1 MKKIF
6 ALFMVMALTA
16 CGANL
21 DLDRYETSG
30 AGNVNTVSEGVITNV
45 RPVTIA
51 TEDGEVGQLAGGIV
65 GGVAG
70 SMVSDNAL
78 AQTIGTVGGAVLGGE
93 LGGKAQA
100 VLGGYLGGKAQEGLS
115 MQRGMEYIVKLDSGK
130 SVTLTQ
136 GDDVVFSV
144 GQRVYVLDADYDER
158 ARIIA
163 Q

>member
-1 MKKIF
+1 MKKFFILTT
-6 ALFMVMALTA
+6 AIALTA

-21 DLDRYETSG
+21 DIDRYETSG
-30 AGNVNTVSEGVITNV
+30 AGTVNTVSEGVIISA

-51 TEDGEVGQLAGGIV
+51 TENGDVGQLAGGIV

-70 SMVSDNAL
+70 GMVSDNTL
-78 AQTIGTVGGAVLGGE
+78 AQTIGAVGG
-93 LGGKAQA
+93 A

-115 MQRGMEYIVKLDSGK
+115 AQTGLEYIVKLDSGK

-136 GDDVVFSV
+136 GNDVKFSV
-144 GQRVYVLDADYDER
+144 GQQVYVLDADAGER

-163 Q
+163 K

>member
-1 MKKIF
+1 MKKTF
-6 ALFMVMALTA
+6 ALFFALVLTA

-21 DLDRYETSG
+21 NIDRYETSG
-30 AGNVNTVSEGVITNV
+30 AGHVNTVSEGVIINV

-78 AQTIGTVGGAVLGGE
+78 AQTIGTVGG
-93 LGGKAQA
+93 A

>member
-30 AGNVNTVSEGVITNV
+30 AGNVNTVSEGVIISA

-51 TEDGEVGQLAGGIV
+51 TENGDVGQLAGGII

-70 SMVSDNAL
+70 GQIGDSAL
-78 AQTIGTVGGAVLGGE
+78 TQTIGAVGG
-93 LGGKAQA
+93 A

-115 MQRGMEYIVKLDSGK
+115 RQAGLEYIVKLDSGK
-130 SVTLTQ
+130 TITLTQ
-136 GDDVVFSV
+136 GDDVKFSV
-144 GQRVYVLDADYDER
+144 GQSVYVLDADYGER

-163 Q
+163 K

>member
-1 MKKIF
+1 MKNF
-6 ALFMVMALTA
+6 LFVCLAAVVLTA

-21 DLDRYETSG
+21 STDRYATSG
-30 AGNVNTVSEGVITNV
+30 AGHVNTVSEGVIINV

-51 TEDGEVGQLAGGIV
+51 TENGEVGQLAGGIV

-70 SMVSDNAL
+70 GMVSDNTL
-78 AQTIGTVGGAVLGGE
+78 AQTIGAVGG
-93 LGGKAQA
+93 A

-115 MQRGMEYIVKLDSGK
+115 MQGGMEYIVKLDSGK

-136 GDDVVFSV
+136 GDDKVFSV

>member
-6 ALFMVMALTA
+6 ALFMVVALTA

-30 AGNVNTVSEGVITNV
+30 AGNVNTVSEGVIISA

-51 TEDGEVGQLAGGIV
+51 TENGDVGQLAGGII

-70 SMVSDNAL
+70 GQISDNAL
-78 AQTIGTVGGAVLGGE
+78 TQTIGAVGG
-93 LGGKAQA
+93 A

-115 MQRGMEYIVKLDSGK
+115 AQGGIEYIVKLDSGK

-136 GDDVVFSV
+136 GDDVKFSV
-144 GQRVYVLDADYDER
+144 GQSVYVLDADYGER

-163 Q
+163 K

>member
-6 ALFMVMALTA
+6 ALFMVVALSA

-30 AGNVNTVSEGVITNV
+30 AGNVNTVSEGVIISA

-51 TEDGEVGQLAGGIV
+51 TENGDVGQLAGGII

-70 SMVSDNAL
+70 GQISDNAL
-78 AQTIGTVGGAVLGGE
+78 TQTIGAVGG
-93 LGGKAQA
+93 A

-115 MQRGMEYIVKLDSGK
+115 AQGGIEYIVKLDSGK

-136 GDDVVFSV
+136 GDDVKFSV
-144 GQRVYVLDADYDER
+144 GQSVYVLDADYGER

-163 Q
+163 K

>member
-30 AGNVNTVSEGVITNV
+30 AGNVNTVSEGVIISA

-51 TEDGEVGQLAGGIV
+51 TENGDVGQLAGGII

-70 SMVSDNAL
+70 GQISDNAL
-78 AQTIGTVGGAVLGGE
+78 TQTIGAVGG
-93 LGGKAQA
+93 A

-115 MQRGMEYIVKLDSGK
+115 AQGGIEYIVKLDSGK
-130 SVTLTQ
+130 AVTLTQ
-136 GDDVVFSV
+136 ANDVKFSV
-144 GQRVYVLDADYDER
+144 GQSVYVLDADYG
-158 ARIIA
+158 
-163 Q
+163 

>member
-1 MKKIF
+1 MKKFSVLCLAI
-6 ALFMVMALTA
+6 VLTA

-21 DLDRYETSG
+21 NIDRYETSG
-30 AGNVNTVSEGVITNV
+30 AGTVNTVSEGVIINV

-51 TEDGEVGQLAGGIV
+51 TENGEVGELAGGIV

-70 SMVSDNAL
+70 GMIGDNTL
-78 AQTIGTVGGAVLGGE
+78 TQTIGAVGG
-93 LGGKAQA
+93 A

-115 MQRGMEYIVKLDSGK
+115 MQGGIEYIVKLDSGK

-136 GDDVVFSV
+136 GDDVKFSV
-144 GQRVYVLDADYDER
+144 GQRVYVLDADYGER

>member
-1 MKKIF
+1 MKKTF
-6 ALFMVMALTA
+6 ALFFALVLAA

-21 DLDRYETSG
+21 NIDRYETSG
-30 AGNVNTVSEGVITNV
+30 AGNVNTVSEGVIINV

-51 TEDGEVGQLAGGIV
+51 PEDGEVGQLAGGIV

-78 AQTIGTVGGAVLGGE
+78 AQTIGTVGGAVLGG
-93 LGGKAQA
+93 
-100 VLGGYLGGKAQEGLS
+100 YLGGKAQEGLS
-115 MQRGMEYIVKLDSGK
+115 MQRGMKYIVKLDSGK

>member
-1 MKKIF
+1 MKKTF
-6 ALFMVMALTA
+6 ALFFALFLTA

-21 DLDRYETSG
+21 NIDRYETSG
-30 AGNVNTVSEGVITNV
+30 AGNVNTVSEGVIINV

-78 AQTIGTVGGAVLGGE
+78 AQTIGTVGG
-93 LGGKAQA
+93 A

>member
-1 MKKIF
+1 MKKFF
-6 ALFMVMALTA
+6 ALFMIMALTA

-30 AGNVNTVSEGVITNV
+30 AGNVNTVSEGVIISA

-51 TEDGEVGQLAGGIV
+51 TENGDVGQLAGGII

-70 SMVSDNAL
+70 GQIGDSAL
-78 AQTIGTVGGAVLGGE
+78 TQTIGAVGG
-93 LGGKAQA
+93 A

-115 MQRGMEYIVKLDSGK
+115 RQAGLEYIVKLDSGK
-130 SVTLTQ
+130 TITLTQ
-136 GDDVVFSV
+136 GDDVKFSV
-144 GQRVYVLDADYDER
+144 GQSVYVLDADYGER

-163 Q
+163 K

>member
-30 AGNVNTVSEGVITNV
+30 AGNVNTVSEGVIISA

-51 TEDGEVGQLAGGIV
+51 TENGDVGQLAGGII

-70 SMVSDNAL
+70 GQISDNAL
-78 AQTIGTVGGAVLGGE
+78 TQTIGAVGG
-93 LGGKAQA
+93 A

-115 MQRGMEYIVKLDSGK
+115 AQGGIEYIVKLDSGK

-136 GDDVVFSV
+136 GDDVKFSV
-144 GQRVYVLDADYDER
+144 GQSVYVLDADYGER

-163 Q
+163 K

>member
-30 AGNVNTVSEGVITNV
+30 AGNVNTVSEGVIISA

-51 TEDGEVGQLAGGIV
+51 TENGDVGQLAGGII

-70 SMVSDNAL
+70 VQISDNAL
-78 AQTIGTVGGAVLGGE
+78 TQTIGAVGG
-93 LGGKAQA
+93 A

-115 MQRGMEYIVKLDSGK
+115 AQGGIEYIVKLDSGK
-130 SVTLTQ
+130 AVTLTQ
-136 GDDVVFSV
+136 GDDVKFSV
-144 GQRVYVLDADYDER
+144 GQSVYVLDADYGKR

-163 Q
+163 K

>member
-1 MKKIF
+1 MKKFF
-6 ALFMVMALTA
+6 ALFMIMALTA

-30 AGNVNTVSEGVITNV
+30 AGNVNTVSEGVIISA

-51 TEDGEVGQLAGGIV
+51 TENGDVGQLAGGII

-70 SMVSDNAL
+70 GQIGDSAL
-78 AQTIGTVGGAVLGGE
+78 TQTIGAVGG
-93 LGGKAQA
+93 A

-115 MQRGMEYIVKLDSGK
+115 RQAGLEYIVKLDSGETI
-130 SVTLTQ
+130 TLTQ
-136 GDDVVFSV
+136 GDDVKFSI
-144 GQRVYVLDADYDER
+144 GQSVYVLYADYGES

-163 Q
+163 K

>member
-1 MKKIF
+1 MKKFF
-6 ALFMVMALTA
+6 ALFMVVALTA

-30 AGNVNTVSEGVITNV
+30 AGNVNTVSEGVIISA

-51 TEDGEVGQLAGGIV
+51 TENGDVGQLAGGII

-70 SMVSDNAL
+70 GQIGDSAL
-78 AQTIGTVGGAVLGGE
+78 TQTIGAVGG
-93 LGGKAQA
+93 A

-115 MQRGMEYIVKLDSGK
+115 RQAGLEYIVKLDSGK
-130 SVTLTQ
+130 TITLTQ
-136 GDDVVFSV
+136 GDDVKFSV
-144 GQRVYVLDADYDER
+144 GQSVYVLDADYGER

-163 Q
+163 K

>member
-6 ALFMVMALTA
+6 ALFMVVALTA

-30 AGNVNTVSEGVITNV
+30 AGNVNTVSEGVIISA

-51 TEDGEVGQLAGGIV
+51 TENGDVGQLAGGII

-70 SMVSDNAL
+70 GQIGDSAL
-78 AQTIGTVGGAVLGGE
+78 TQTIGAVGG
-93 LGGKAQA
+93 A

-115 MQRGMEYIVKLDSGK
+115 RQAGLEYIVKLDSGK
-130 SVTLTQ
+130 TITLTQ
-136 GDDVVFSV
+136 GDDVKFSV
-144 GQRVYVLDADYDER
+144 GQSVYVLDADYGER

-163 Q
+163 K